1 MDLKETLSQL
11 VGGDSLS
18 EVESYR
24 LFEKMMS
31 GEATSAQIAAI
42 LIALRMKGETVPEII
57 GAAQVMR
64 ALSTKVNV
72 SSEYLVDTCGTGG
85 DGASTFNISTAV
97 AFVAAAAGARVAK
110 HGNRSVSSR
119 SGSADLLEAA
129 GVKLGLDAA
138 AVGRAIDSVGVGFL
152 FAPSHHSAMKYAVGP
167 RRELGVRTIFNLLG
181 PLTNPASAPNQLLG
195 VFDPKW
201 VKPIAEVLHSLGS
214 RHVMVVSSEDG
225 LDEISLASVTHIAEL
240 KNGKITCY
248 EIRPEDFG
256 FTPDAMK
263 SLKVNSSEESLALV
277 KSVFSNQQ
285 GPALDI
291 VLLNAGAA
299 IYVSGMAQNLSAGI
313 EMARDAVSSGLAG
326 EKLKELV
333 SFSECALES

>member
-1 MDLKETLSQL
+1 MDLKNTLSHL
-11 VGGDSLS
+11 LAGHSLS
-18 EVESYR
+18 EEESYH
-24 LFEKMMS
+24 LFQSIMS
-31 GEATSAQIAAI
+31 GEATASQIAGC
-42 LIALRMKGETVPEII
+42 LIALRLKGETVPEIT
-57 GAAQVMR
+57 GAAKVMR
-64 ALSTKVNV
+64 ALSTKVSV

-129 GVKLGLDAA
+129 GVQLNLGAD

-152 FAPSHHSAMKYAVGP
+152 FAPSHHRAMKHAVET

-195 VFDPKW
+195 VYDAKW
-201 VKPIAEVLHSLGS
+201 IQPIAEVLRSLGS
-214 RHVMVVSSEDG
+214 RHVMVVAAEDG
-225 LDEISLASVTHIAEL
+225 LDEMSLASVTHVAEL
-240 KNGKITCY
+240 KEGRIHCY
-248 EIRPEDFG
+248 DVQPEDYG
-256 FTPDAMK
+256 FARNTME
-263 SLKVNSSEESLALV
+263 SLKVNSPIESLDLV
-277 KSVFSNQQ
+277 KSVLANEA

-291 VLLNAGAA
+291 VLFNAGAA
-299 IYVSGMAQNLSAGI
+299 IYVSGMAQSLAAGV
-313 EMARDAVSSGLAG
+313 EMARDAVASGLAG

-333 SFSECALES
+333 SFSECAAS